1 MAIMNFL
8 RTYLKSILMYG
19 IVVSGTAALAE
30 WSSFAWFVYGMGMQ
44 YVLASILAFVAG
56 TSVNA
61 ILSRYLAF
69 NSRGRSGTQE
79 IIFIYLTS
87 AVAFFLNVA
96 AMICIVEMLHMNVM
110 LGKITGTIMAFFANY
125 LLRQFFIFS
134 AEPRWK

>member
-8 RTYLKSILMYG
+8 RTYFKSILMYG
-19 IVVSGTAALAE
+19 VVVSGTAALAE
-30 WSSFAWFVYGMGMQ
+30 WSSFAWCVYSMGMQ
-44 YVLASILAFVAG
+44 YVLASILAFIVG

-69 NSRGRSGTQE
+69 NSRGRTGTQE

-96 AMICIVEMLHMNVM
+96 AMICIVELLHLNIM
-110 LGKITGTIMAFFANY
+110 LGKIAGTIMAFFANY